1 MDSWTIS
8 KGILFI
14 LIRAAL
20 LGGAVFS
27 GVTVGALTYIIQTQS
42 GSSVPQLFGLVAG
55 ATTFLGGMA
64 GRDYLTRTWLM
75 KMLPPPEPKP

>member
-14 LIRAAL
+14 IIRAAI

-27 GVTVGALTYIIQTQS
+27 GVTVGALTYLIQVQS
-42 GSSVPQLFGLVAG
+42 NAGAPHLFGVAAG
-55 ATTFLGGMA
+55 ATIFLGGMA
-64 GRDYLTRTWLM
+64 GRDYLTRTWLH
-75 KMLPPPEPKP
+75 KMLPPLPPKP